1 MSKTE
6 YFARRGERAEDRSS
20 GQPVGALPGKLRE
33 TRWSGEGCAVWRRVG
48 GLKRGSCV
56 TWVGGCEPQVV
67 LSPLES
73 PTGPR
78 RSHPGLEKV
87 SWGPG
92 GGRLKGQVRGCECWA
107 NVSRKEGQQA
117 EVERGLGAP
126 QGAGPRGHGHR
137 SPAGPPG
144 RRRVSWALGQWP
156 RGTGAALPHSSSC
169 LQGGLLSPPLIL
181 RNQPWFGQAQDGPA
195 THLPDEQ
202 CSGLCDVASGECP
215 HRESAFLWP
224 FLLSAAG
231 GVAMKTRA

>member
-1 MSKTE
+1 MSKTK
-6 YFARRGERAEDRSS
+6 YFARRRERAADRSS

-48 GLKRGSCV
+48 GLKRGSCA

-107 NVSRKEGQQA
+107 NVSRREGRQA
-117 EVERGLGAP
+117 LGAP
-126 QGAGPRGHGHR
+126 HGAGPWGHGQR

-144 RRRVSWALGQWP
+144 RRKCRGPFDSGQ
-156 RGTGAALPHSSSC
+156 GAPERLSHTHPPAFREVFSLLPSSSGINPG
-169 LQGGLLSPPLIL
+169 LGRHRMVPLPTSLMSSVLVTVMWPQGSVLTGRVPFFGPSFGVLL
-181 RNQPWFGQAQDGPA
+181 
-195 THLPDEQ
+195 
-202 CSGLCDVASGECP
+202 GEW
-215 HRESAFLWP
+215 L
-224 FLLSAAG
+224 
-231 GVAMKTRA
+231 